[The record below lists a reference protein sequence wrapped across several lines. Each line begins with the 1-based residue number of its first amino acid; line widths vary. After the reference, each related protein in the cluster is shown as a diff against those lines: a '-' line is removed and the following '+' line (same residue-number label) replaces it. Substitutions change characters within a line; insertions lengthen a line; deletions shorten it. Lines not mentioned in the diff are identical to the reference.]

1 MKPFNLEEALNGKV
15 FVLRN
20 GYRGIIK
27 YAVDDIVMSDN
38 STPRCGY
45 VGYILTNEGFL
56 HVASSEWNAKG
67 KNTVF
72 TSLDAIG
79 MYEEP
84 PKSQEEILKEAWAK
98 KGKVVKTDAGMT
110 TVVEVVAK
118 TSDGEYI
125 VRNPVT
131 GSLDEISTY
140 GKLNWQQYEES
151 KGPVLNHKLA
161 TLSLPKPIKPKEG
174 EEYWC
179 IGKALI
185 GKLCVERVRFSYSSY
200 TDRIHSEQGNCFASE
215 LDAEQWIYALGYARA
230 SGVQHEGLDKNS

>member
-15 FVLRN
+15 FMLRN
-20 GYRGIIK
+20 GYRGVIK

-67 KNTVF
+67 KNSAF

-84 PKSQEEILKEAWAK
+84 PKSQGEILKEAWQNK
-98 KGKVVKTDAGMT
+98 SKVVKTDAGMT

-118 TSDGEYI
+118 TADGEYI

-140 GKLNWQQYEES
+140 GKLNWQPYEEPT
-151 KGPVLNHKLA
+151 GPVDNHKVA
-161 TLSLPKPIKPKEG
+161 TLYLPKPITPKEG

-179 IGKALI
+179 IGKTVL
-185 GKLCVERVRFSYSSY
+185 GKLCVERVRFSYSSHA
-200 TDRIHSEQGNCFASE
+200 DRIHSEQGNCFASE
-215 LDAEQWIYALGYARA
+215 SDAQAWVNALDYART
-230 SGVQHEGLDKNS
+230 GKVKIC